1 MLFRVFLRNNVKQ
14 FLYLRMNKTTEKLR
28 ELKKRLDKEAEHF
41 DNLIDILNSDK
52 SKEKIIKDVKREL
65 LLGQL
70 KRNVIV
76 TQEFAKLTAN
86 DVVLDAEGQKIVA
99 YAEDVLKDVSQDN
112 KKSHKLY

>member
-86 DVVLDAEGQKIVA
+86 DVVLDAEGQIIVS